1 MLIWLLTVLVGGY
14 FLGCVHGSVLAQQ
27 LSGVNLKEAGTKNA
41 GASNVTIVLGK
52 KFGAL
57 VAAIDIGKG
66 AFAVLLSRYFLDRA
80 GLPEDT
86 VWLLLFVV
94 GAAVV
99 IGHVFPFH
107 MKFNGGKGTATIIGM
122 LLAMDWRFGLLALGL
137 FILVSIVTDFIV
149 FGVLMLYLTLITV
162 AVWIAPGVWPPIIA
176 MVLFLVAA
184 AKHLENFRLLKRGE
198 ENRIS
203 SVFGKKKTN

>member
-1 MLIWLLTVLVGGY
+1 M
-14 FLGCVHGSVLAQQ
+14 
-27 LSGVNLKEAGTKNA
+27 
-41 GASNVTIVLGK
+41 
-52 KFGAL
+52 
-57 VAAIDIGKG
+57 
-66 AFAVLLSRYFLDRA
+66 
-80 GLPEDT
+80 PEDT

-122 LLAMDWRFGLLALGL
+122 LLALDWRFGLLALGL
-137 FILVSIVTDFIV
+137 FILVSLVTDFIV

-176 MVLFLVAA
+176 IGMFLVAA
-184 AKHLENFRLLKRGE
+184 VKHIENFQLLKRGE

-203 SVFGKKKTN
+203 SVFGKKKSK